1 MNNRDSELFY
11 YNNFFYKLQRHGQ
24 QKKKEKGAKWEEGK
38 VGRKKDV
45 KMSCPLRN
53 IENSQC
59 FTIKIIVYS
68 FLKKKTPIFSTD
80 KLMIK
85 IQKNEMPIIP
95 LFYYSEWAVI
105 GWEK

>member
-1 MNNRDSELFY
+1 MGGR
-11 YNNFFYKLQRHGQ
+11 GGG
-24 QKKKEKGAKWEEGK
+24 KEKR
-38 VGRKKDV
+38 RKDEL
-45 KMSCPLRN
+45 S
-53 IENSQC
+53 IEKYREFSMFYDKNY
-59 FTIKIIVYS
+59 ILI